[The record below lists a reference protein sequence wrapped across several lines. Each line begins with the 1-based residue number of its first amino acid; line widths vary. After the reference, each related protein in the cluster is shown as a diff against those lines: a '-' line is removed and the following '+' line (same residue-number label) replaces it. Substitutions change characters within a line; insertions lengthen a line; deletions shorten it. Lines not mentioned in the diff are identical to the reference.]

1 MLTAGNYGPPP
12 GFNWEWGSQDEPI
25 KDGYG
30 FEENNVQ
37 ARVEDFVA
45 ACMDSFNHTRGND
58 IMLTMGTDFTY
69 ANAFV
74 WCACVMRSCILANVK
89 PVRSMARAPQA
100 LEFRGGM
107 ACSSIQ
113 HMQDLL
119 PC

>member
-1 MLTAGNYGPPP
+1 MKAAAALTPPFAPTAGNYGPPP

-37 ARVEDFVA
+37 SRVEDFVA

-74 WCACVMRSCILANVK
+74 WCAFCHVQQQV
-89 PVRSMARAPQA
+89 
-100 LEFRGGM
+100 
-107 ACSSIQ
+107 ACN
-113 HMQDLL
+113 MPRLL
-119 PC
+119 CCRLCGS